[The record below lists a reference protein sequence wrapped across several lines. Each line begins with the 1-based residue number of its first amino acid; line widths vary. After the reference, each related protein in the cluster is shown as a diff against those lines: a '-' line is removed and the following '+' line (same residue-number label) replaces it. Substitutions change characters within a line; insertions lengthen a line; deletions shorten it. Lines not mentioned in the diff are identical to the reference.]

1 MDKIVP
7 FVKEHGTKNQVKQAL
22 HILLPGSVLYDFLDG
37 VIPRP
42 DQTYLKLAEMIEKE
56 EIELIN
62 KEIGNR
68 RSRLGAVYGRVKT
81 EVEREVWGASPVR
94 SSFSSFVG

>member
-1 MDKIVP
+1 M
-7 FVKEHGTKNQVKQAL
+7 KQAL
-22 HILLPGSVLYDFLDG
+22 NILLPTSSLYDFLEG
-37 VIPRP
+37 VIPRS
-42 DQTYLKLAEMIEKE
+42 DQTYLKLAEMIETEEKE
-56 EIELIN
+56 YIN

-94 SSFSSFVG
+94 AVLRSGGALLTKYS